1 MFEHVLNLNPASFCF
16 SPSTQVV
23 QEPVQKLEQAGHRA
37 DIRSV
42 SLSADDSLLF
52 SASNTAVKVWNPQS
66 GACLATM
73 DSGYGLCSLFAPG
86 NSHAVLGTKVRHST
100 S

>member
-1 MFEHVLNLNPASFCF
+1 M
-16 SPSTQVV
+16 T
-23 QEPVQKLEQAGHRA
+23 QEPVQKIEQAGHRA

-42 SLSADDSLLF
+42 SLSADDSLLL
-52 SASNTAVKVWNPQS
+52 SASNAAVKVWNPQS

-86 NSHAVLGTKVRHST
+86 NSHAVLGTKVRRIRLRTGIRSP
-100 S
+100 SEPIRERPP